1 MTTVRPQGVD
11 AGPHTADDGLFGPD
25 SVTWQTMAHPAT
37 AIGATAAAMI
47 QMLYPPVMYVV
58 DQASSFRER
67 PELRAQR
74 TSDYATTITYG
85 DAEAAETA
93 GRSLRRIHTRC
104 VATHPDTGQRM
115 VADDPELLIWVHNA
129 LTWALL
135 RAWAR
140 FGPDLSVADR
150 DTFVAEQR
158 IGGRLVGCDADQ
170 LPSSAAELDAYIASM
185 EPRLAMTAPC
195 VWFKDLMTERPAGG
209 GPMAVAGKH
218 LMVQASV
225 AVMSEHHRALW
236 GFPWGPVRER
246 LVIGTSRAVLGSVAS
261 KLPVDR
267 AVAQL
272 RDHVDAHAF
281 GSRRTRTVS
290 PPASEPAA

>member
-1 MTTVRPQGVD
+1 MVAQRATARSTGSLDATEPNTARLVPITSRSRTGPQGN
-11 AGPHTADDGLFGPD
+11 PHKAR
-25 SVTWQTMAHPAT
+25 WC
-37 AIGATAAAMI
+37 
-47 QMLYPPVMYVV
+47 
-58 DQASSFRER
+58 
-67 PELRAQR
+67 
-74 TSDYATTITYG
+74 
-85 DAEAAETA
+85 
-93 GRSLRRIHTRC
+93 SLI
-104 VATHPDTGQRM
+104 
-115 VADDPELLIWVHNA
+115 
-129 LTWALL
+129 
-135 RAWAR
+135 
-140 FGPDLSVADR
+140 
-150 DTFVAEQR
+150 
-158 IGGRLVGCDADQ
+158 
-170 LPSSAAELDAYIASM
+170 
-185 EPRLAMTAPC
+185 TAPC